1 LRARCAPHRLEAAPV
16 SRIAARILT
25 VDDAE
30 YFARRRLPRS
40 LAQAIEVGEP
50 VSTFGRNLAAFEQV
64 SFRPRSA
71 VWHPARD
78 LSTTVV
84 GHAIALPVMIAPTGN
99 LRLFHRDAEPGVA
112 RAAGA
117 AATIQCVS
125 TLTGHPIEEITA
137 TASGPVFFQVYL
149 LGGRANAEANIDRA
163 LRAGCGALVVTV
175 DTAARYQA
183 RRSVRERAYLPY
195 SISAE
200 SIIRFLP
207 QAVRRPRW
215 LKDFLADPGA
225 LETPMVLRKDG
236 TAMSMAEAST
246 ALPNEIPT
254 WSDLD
259 WIRAQWPGPIIVKG
273 ILTAEDARRA
283 VSHGASAVVVSNH
296 GGHLLLGSPPT
307 LRVLP
312 EVVDAVGNE
321 VEILLDSGV
330 RSGGDVVKAV
340 ALGARAVLIGRAY
353 LWPLAA
359 AGEVGVR
366 RILDVFRDGID
377 STLALIGCASIAALD
392 ASYVTAPREWRDGSG
407 V

>member
-1 LRARCAPHRLEAAPV
+1 M
-16 SRIAARILT
+16 SRVASRILT

-50 VSTFGRNLAAFEQV
+50 RSSFGRNLAAFEQV
-64 SFRPRSA
+64 SYRPRSG
-71 VWHPARD
+71 VWEPRRD

-84 GHAIALPVMIAPTGN
+84 GHPIALPVMIAPTGN

-117 AATIQCVS
+117 AGTIQGVS

-137 TASGPVFFQVYL
+137 AAAGPVFFQVYL
-149 LGGRANAEANIDRA
+149 VGGRANAEANIERA

-207 QAVRRPRW
+207 QALARPRW
-215 LKDFLADPGA
+215 LRDFLAHPGA
-225 LETPMVLRKDG
+225 LETPMVLRSDG
-236 TAMSMAEAST
+236 RPMSMAEAST
-246 ALPNEIPT
+246 ALPTEIPT

-259 WIRAQWPGPIIVKG
+259 WIRARWPGPIIVKG
-273 ILTAEDARRA
+273 ILTPEDARRA
-283 VSHGASAVVVSNH
+283 LSHGASAVVVSNH

-312 EVVDAVGNE
+312 QIVNAVGEEIE
-321 VEILLDSGV
+321 VLLDSGV
-330 RSGGDVVKAV
+330 RSGSDVVKAV
-340 ALGARAVLIGRAY
+340 ALGARAVLIGRGY

-359 AGEVGVR
+359 AGEAGVR
-366 RILDVFRDGID
+366 RILEVFREGID
-377 STLALIGCASIAALD
+377 STLALIGCPSVGSLD
-392 ASYVTAPREWRDGSG
+392 ATYVNAPKEWRDAGSG
-407 V
+407 